1 MNNKQLSKILF
12 ASLTLM
18 VLLPVFGATSWV
30 LYSVGAL
37 ATLFLGAMVL
47 SRLYLEDK
55 RHWFPYAAGV
65 VMFVFWSL
73 AFIAPDGLALI
84 APLYMIAL
92 ILAGIKLSRL

>member
-1 MNNKQLSKILF
+1 MKNKQLSNLLF
-12 ASLTLM
+12 ASLGFIILLSWFDVTLW
-18 VLLPVFGATSWV
+18 FFYAA
-30 LYSVGAL
+30 GAL
-37 ATLFLGAMVL
+37 ATLVLGAMVL

-73 AFIAPDGLALI
+73 AFIATDGLDLI

-92 ILAGIKLSRL
+92 IWAGLKLYKL

>member
-1 MNNKQLSKILF
+1 MTNKQLSNLLF
-12 ASLTLM
+12 VSLGLI
-18 VLLPVFGATSWV
+18 VLIPVLGVTSWV
-30 LYSVGAL
+30 FYAAGAL
-37 ATLFLGAMVL
+37 ATLVLGAMVL

-73 AFIAPDGLALI
+73 AFIATDGLTLI

-92 ILAGIKLSRL
+92 IWAGIKLNRL